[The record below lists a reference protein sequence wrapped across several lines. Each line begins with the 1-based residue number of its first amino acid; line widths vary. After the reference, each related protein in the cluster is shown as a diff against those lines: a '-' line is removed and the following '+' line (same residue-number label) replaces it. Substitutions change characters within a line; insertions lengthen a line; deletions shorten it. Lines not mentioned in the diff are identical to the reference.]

1 MISKANEEYLKTI
14 YLLNKNGVDV
24 KVTNIAKNMNCSK
37 PSVNKALNI
46 LKENNLIEYE
56 SYGSIKL
63 TKQGEDLAKKN
74 VEAYDIAYTFFKN
87 VLKLD
92 DAKAKEQAKSI
103 NTALDDNTLNNLAKH
118 VSQEQNVSDKPSCNY
133 DINLEACRSCKKMGI
148 ERQNTNG

>member
-46 LKENNLIEYE
+46 LKENDLIEYE

-92 DAKAKEQAKSI
+92 DKKAKEQAKSI

-118 VSQEQNVSDKPSCNY
+118 VSQEQNQPDKPSCNY

-148 ERQNTNG
+148 ERQNNNG

>member
-14 YLLNKNGVDV
+14 YLLNKNGLDV
-24 KVTNIAKNMNCSK
+24 KVTSIAKNMNCSK

-46 LKENNLIEYE
+46 LKENGLIEYE
-56 SYGSIKL
+56 TYGSIKL
-63 TKQGEDLAKKN
+63 TKQGEELAKKN

-92 DAKAKEQAKSI
+92 DKKAKEQAKSI

-118 VSQEQNVSDKPSCNY
+118 VSQEQNQNNVPSCNY

-148 ERQNTNG
+148 ERQNNE

>member
-14 YLLNKNGVDV
+14 YLLNKNGIDV

-46 LKENNLIEYE
+46 LKENELIEYE
-56 SYGSIKL
+56 TYGSIKL
-63 TKQGEDLAKKN
+63 TKKGEELAKKN

-92 DAKAKEQAKSI
+92 DEKAKEQAKSI

-118 VSQEQNVSDKPSCNY
+118 VSQEQNQENKPSCNY

-148 ERQNTNG
+148 ERQNNG